1 MLTKTNRW
9 IFALSATL
17 LIVLFGMLSLP
28 VQVSAAQLTDA
39 TPNSCLT
46 CHEDLY
52 YLHDTGKLYCLT
64 DHTDRCVNCH
74 EGNAAVMKKEESHL
88 GLIVHPQENNGEKCL
103 ECHTQQDAQTRL
115 ATFESKGGFDTVIK
129 ADVYT
134 SPVEVAAGFPDVLET
149 DSFVDKLPWLA
160 GALVLFGLWLILFFF
175 SPQKP

>member
-9 IFALSATL
+9 IFALTVTL
-17 LIVLFGMLSLP
+17 FVVLFGMLSLP
-28 VQVSAAQLTDA
+28 VQVSAAQVADA

-46 CHEDLY
+46 CHENLY

-64 DHTDRCVNCH
+64 DHADRCVNCH

-149 DSFVDKLPWLA
+149 DSFVEKLPWLA

>member
-9 IFALSATL
+9 IFALTVTL
-17 LIVLFGMLSLP
+17 FVVLFGMLSRP
-28 VQVSAAQLTDA
+28 VQVSAAQATDS

-64 DHTDRCVNCH
+64 DHTDRCASCH
-74 EGNAAVMKKEESHL
+74 EGNAAVMNKEQSHQ
-88 GLIVHPQENNGEKCL
+88 GLIAHPQENNGEKCL

-115 ATFESKGGFDTVIK
+115 ATFESEGGFGTVIK
-129 ADVYT
+129 ADAYT
-134 SPVEVAAGFPDVLET
+134 PPMEVAAGFPDVPEAN
-149 DSFVDKLPWLA
+149 SFVGKLPWLA
-160 GALVLFGLWLILFFF
+160 GALVLFGFWLILFFS

>member
-1 MLTKTNRW
+1 MNYW
-9 IFALSATL
+9 ILAFTATL
-17 LIVLFGMLSLP
+17 LVVLFGTLSQP
-28 VQVSAAQLTDA
+28 AQVSAAQAADSS
-39 TPNSCLT
+39 PNSCLT

-64 DHTDRCVNCH
+64 DHADRCVNCH

-88 GLIVHPQENNGEKCL
+88 GLIVHPQESNGEKCL

>member
-9 IFALSATL
+9 VFAVAAAL
-17 LIVLFGMLSLP
+17 LVVLFGMLSRP
-28 VQVSAAQLTDA
+28 VQVSAAQVTDA

-74 EGNAAVMKKEESHL
+74 EGNATVMKKEESHL
-88 GLIVHPQENNGEKCL
+88 GLIAHPQENNGEKCL
-103 ECHTQQDAQTRL
+103 ECHVQQDAQTRL
-115 ATFESKGGFDTVIK
+115 TAFESEGGFGTVIK
-129 ADVYT
+129 PEAYT
-134 SPVEVAAGFPDVLET
+134 PPVAVAAGFPDVPEAT
-149 DSFVDKLPWLA
+149 SFVDKLPWLA
-160 GALVLFGLWLILFFF
+160 GALVLFGFWLILFFS